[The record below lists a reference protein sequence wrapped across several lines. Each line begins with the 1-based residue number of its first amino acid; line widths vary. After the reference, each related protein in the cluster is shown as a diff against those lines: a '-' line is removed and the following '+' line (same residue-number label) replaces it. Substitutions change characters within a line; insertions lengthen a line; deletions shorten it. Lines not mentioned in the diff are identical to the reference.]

1 MAAPQRARK
10 KKASPKKKSRKS
22 PGTFSHLK
30 RGITGLI
37 LLVFLVLV
45 LGLLVNQALKKNK
58 QGQEVGPVA
67 AIPEVQRHPI
77 YPPAEIKPPAFE
89 IYAKIEPPVREA
101 LTKPHLPRPGKLPQI
116 AIIIDDIGYDQQIA
130 KKFADLNTAITL
142 SILPHSPY
150 QRQIIKMAREKGL
163 DLMLHLPMEPLEYP
177 AVNPGLG
184 ALMTTMLPDA
194 LIRQLND
201 DLDSVPYI
209 KGVNN
214 HMGSKMTASSEQMN
228 QILSSIKKRDLFF
241 IDSRTTAESQAR
253 SSARLFQVPYAER
266 DVFLDNVQDPE
277 AIRKQLRL
285 LLQKAS
291 TNGQAVAIGHPHAL
305 TYQILQEE
313 LPEIQKKVTIVPAS
327 ALVHPAG

>member
-1 MAAPQRARK
+1 MAVPHRTRK
-10 KKASPKKKSRKS
+10 KAFSAKKTRKIQGIS
-22 PGTFSHLK
+22 SHMK
-30 RGITGLI
+30 RGLTGLVFLI
-37 LLVFLVLV
+37 FLVLV
-45 LGLLVNQALKKNK
+45 LGFLVNQALNKNK
-58 QGQEVGPVA
+58 HGKVA
-67 AIPEVQRHPI
+67 GLLSAIPEVQRHPI
-77 YPPAEIKPPAFE
+77 YPPAEIKPPTFE
-89 IYAKIEPPVREA
+89 IYSKIEPPVREVP
-101 LTKPHLPRPGKLPQI
+101 TKLIPSHPRKLPRI
-116 AIIIDDIGYDQQIA
+116 AIIIDDIGYDPQIA
-130 KKFADLNTAITL
+130 KKFADLNMAITL

-177 AVNPGLG
+177 AVNPGPG

-201 DLDSVPYI
+201 DLDAVPYI

-214 HMGSKMTASSEQMN
+214 HMGSKMTASSDQMN
-228 QILSSIKKRDLFF
+228 QIFSSLKKKDLFF

-277 AIRKQLRL
+277 AIRKQFRL

-291 TNGQAVAIGHPHAL
+291 INGQALAIGHPHAL
-305 TYQILQEE
+305 TLQILQEE

-327 ALVHPAG
+327 AMVHPAG